1 MKLLKE
7 FWYGNIEPTEYD
19 SDASNSDQR
28 LEVLWCNF
36 ELPGLF
42 GGLHEKDRCD

>member
-19 SDASNSDQR
+19 SDASNR
-28 LEVLWCNF
+28 VVKTIRERV
-36 ELPGLF
+36 
-42 GGLHEKDRCD
+42 GGDCCC